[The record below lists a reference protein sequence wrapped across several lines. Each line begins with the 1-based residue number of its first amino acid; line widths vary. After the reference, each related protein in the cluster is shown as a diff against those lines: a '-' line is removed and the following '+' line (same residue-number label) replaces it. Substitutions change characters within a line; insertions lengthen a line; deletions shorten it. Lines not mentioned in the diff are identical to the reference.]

1 MAAGKLR
8 RSDDVDWASVPLLH
22 ISSPM
27 EMSVPADRLLPPAAR
42 AAGVPWAVTFYD
54 LIPHLMP
61 DYYLEDPGLRRRY
74 RARLQLVRTA
84 TAVLTLSEA
93 SRADL
98 VEHLGLDPR
107 RVFVAGAGTSARFVP
122 PASRADAAA
131 EAMATVP
138 GLRPPYV
145 FYIGSYEK
153 RKNLEPLLEA

>member
-1 MAAGKLR
+1 
-8 RSDDVDWASVPLLH
+8 
-22 ISSPM
+22 
-27 EMSVPADRLLPPAAR
+27 MSVRDNGSLPPAAR

-107 RVFVAGAGTSARFVP
+107 RVSVAGAGTSPPLVP
-122 PASRADAAA
+122 PAARGA
-131 EAMATVP
+131 
-138 GLRPPYV
+138 
-145 FYIGSYEK
+145 
-153 RKNLEPLLEA
+153 